1 MSDDI
6 QSKRIDQLER
16 VNRELLVQISAMRI
30 LFGVAGSVINQES
43 ENAFTIAV
51 NETIDAG
58 KAELA
63 NTPDLDDGV
72 EEVPRRRVQMR
83 TISASGH
90 QSLSHCDA

>member
-63 NTPDLDDGV
+63 NTQDLDD
-72 EEVPRRRVQMR
+72 
-83 TISASGH
+83 ASKKFRDDVFKCA
-90 QSLSHCDA
+90 QSLLPGTKA

>member
-30 LFGVAGSVINQES
+30 LFGVVGSVINEES

-51 NETIDAG
+51 NETLEAG
-58 KAELA
+58 KTELV
-63 NTPDLDDGV
+63 NTPDLD
-72 EEVPRRRVQMR
+72 E
-83 TISASGH
+83 ASKKFRDDVFKCA
-90 QSLSHCDA
+90 QSLLPGTKT

>member
-30 LFGVAGSVINQES
+30 LFGVVGSVINEES

-51 NETIDAG
+51 NETLDAG
-58 KAELA
+58 KTELA
-63 NTPDLDDGV
+63 NTPDLD
-72 EEVPRRRVQMR
+72 E
-83 TISASGH
+83 ASKKFRDDVFKCA
-90 QSLSHCDA
+90 QSLLPGTKA

>member
-58 KAELA
+58 KTELA
-63 NTPDLDDGV
+63 NTPDLDD
-72 EEVPRRRVQMR
+72 
-83 TISASGH
+83 ASKKFRDDVFKCA
-90 QSLSHCDA
+90 QSLLPGTKA

>member
-63 NTPDLDDGV
+63 NAADLDD
-72 EEVPRRRVQMR
+72 
-83 TISASGH
+83 ASKKFRDDVFKCA
-90 QSLSHCDA
+90 QSLLPGTKT

>member
-30 LFGVAGSVINQES
+30 LFGITGSVINEQHP
-43 ENAFTIAV
+43 NAFTIAV
-51 NETIDAG
+51 NETLDAG

-63 NTPDLDDGV
+63 NTADLDD
-72 EEVPRRRVQMR
+72 
-83 TISASGH
+83 ASKKFREDVFKCA
-90 QSLSHCDA
+90 QSLLPGSKA

>member
-63 NTPDLDDGV
+63 NTPDLDD
-72 EEVPRRRVQMR
+72 
-83 TISASGH
+83 ASKKFRGDVFKCA
-90 QSLSHCDA
+90 QSLLPGTKA

>member
-51 NETIDAG
+51 NETIDSG

-63 NTPDLDDGV
+63 NTPDLDD
-72 EEVPRRRVQMR
+72 
-83 TISASGH
+83 ASKKFRDDVFKCA
-90 QSLSHCDA
+90 QSLLPGTKA